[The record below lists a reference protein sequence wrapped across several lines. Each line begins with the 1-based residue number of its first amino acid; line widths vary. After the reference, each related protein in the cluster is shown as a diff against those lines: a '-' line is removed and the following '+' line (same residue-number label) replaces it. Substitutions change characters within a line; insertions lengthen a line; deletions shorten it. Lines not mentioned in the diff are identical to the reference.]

1 MELLGPAL
9 DSLWDT
15 HLIEQK
21 DTRVTDHC
29 DVCAWR
35 MRVAYA
41 RGVCARRMHVVYARG
56 VYTLEKKQQSKEAF
70 SLSFATCENCAV
82 SVKMGTEDSSPLTS
96 GLP

>member
-1 MELLGPAL
+1 MEVLGPAL

-15 HLIEQK
+15 HLTEQK

-29 DVCAWR
+29 DVR
-35 MRVAYA
+35 MW
-41 RGVCARRMHVVYARG
+41 CMHVVYAHG
-56 VYTLEKKQQSKEAF
+56 IYTLEKKQQSKETF
-70 SLSFATCENCAV
+70 PLSFAACENCAV